1 MDSASSWR
9 DAILQQ
15 FIPIGA
21 TLNLVADPDA
31 LFSEEGLVLALRD
44 AGYTLLEFRD
54 PVEFRYA
61 YESTCHAFNS
71 PHKPADQADERGGLI
86 VVVNA
91 PDTEFSSVPY
101 DVFQEGRRLSVSLGE
116 LFPNLSYPVVAELER
131 SHLDKLF
138 TCHTQYA
145 HERMG
150 DNASRDFILRHV
162 FGIAAELLRNNIDLL
177 RTLLRLHYPGIQ
189 LPPGL
194 ARRLIQILK
203 SQPLFAAWALEE
215 IVPDDKAFFAFLQE
229 RWPAFLNRVD
239 ETTANQLRETPAIYG
254 LRYAGPVDLPFEH
267 EDIRVYIDNL
277 FVEGKLFPVSR
288 PDMRIAVESW
298 IRCGILENA
307 QSDATVRLTRLLAAL
322 PESLPGLDAKHTD
335 WIAFAPKWAEL
346 TALAH
351 NLTMDQAGQKD
362 FAQFKAL
369 SVTVQEAF
377 FQWLT
382 ERDAAHYAGLVNQPP
397 GRPVML
403 HHIARFLARELGK
416 DKETRIALLVVD
428 GLALDQWVTVRQEL
442 QGQIPK
448 LVMRET
454 SVFTWIPTL
463 TSVSRQAL
471 FAGKAPFYFPS
482 SIKNTNAEENLWR
495 QFWEDAGVP
504 KNAIA
509 YKRGLGSGDAVTS
522 LENAAHPERTKIL
535 GLVVDTVDSIMHGMQ
550 LGAAGMHNQ
559 VRQWCAM
566 GFLRDC
572 TTYLLGNGYQVW
584 LTSDHGNIE
593 CRGKGRPADGILAE
607 SRGERARVYPTP
619 ELRSQIAGGL
629 PDTFQ
634 WPPVGLPDG
643 YYPLLAKGQDAFCQ
657 ENSTIV
663 GHGSISLEEVL
674 VPFVKIERSV

>member
-1 MDSASSWR
+1 MSSSSSWR

-21 TLNLVADPDA
+21 TLNLVADPDS
-31 LFSEEGLVLALRD
+31 LFSEEGLVLALRN
-44 AGYTLLEFRD
+44 AGYNLLEFRD

-61 YESTCHAFNS
+61 YESTCHAFHS
-71 PHKPADQADERGGLI
+71 SHKPAGQEDERGGLI

-131 SHLDKLF
+131 SYLDKLF
-138 TCHTQYA
+138 ACHTQYA

-162 FGIAAELLRNNIDLL
+162 FGIAAELLRNSVDLL

-189 LPPGL
+189 LPSGL

-203 SQPLFAAWALEE
+203 SQPLFADWALEE

-239 ETTANQLRETPAIYG
+239 ETTANQLRETSVIYG
-254 LRYAGPVDLPFEH
+254 LRYAGPVELPFEH

-307 QSDATVRLTRLLAAL
+307 QSDAAVRLTRLLAAL
-322 PESLPGLDAKHTD
+322 PESLPGPDAKHTD

-351 NLTMDQAGQKD
+351 SLTMDQAGQKD
-362 FAQFKAL
+362 FAQFKEL

-382 ERDAAHYAGLVNQPP
+382 EHDAAHYAGLVNQPP

-454 SVFTWIPTL
+454 SVFAWIPTL

-509 YKRGLGSGDAVTS
+509 YKRGLGSGDAVAA
-522 LENAAHPERTKIL
+522 LENAIHPTRTKIL
-535 GLVVDTVDSIMHGMQ
+535 GLVIDTVDSIMHGMQ

-559 VRQWCAM
+559 VQQWCGM

-572 TTYLLGNGYQVW
+572 TTYLLDNGYQVW

-593 CRGKGRPADGILAE
+593 CQGRGRPADGILAE
-607 SRGERARVYPTP
+607 ARGERARVYSAQ
-619 ELRSQIAGGL
+619 ELRSQIACGL
-629 PDTFQ
+629 PNTFQ
-634 WPPVGLPDG
+634 WPPVGLPEG
-643 YYPLLAKGQDAFCQ
+643 YYPLLAKGHEAFCQ
-657 ENSTIV
+657 ENNTIV
-663 GHGSISLEEVL
+663 GHGGISLEEVL
-674 VPFVKIERSV
+674 VPFVKIERSM

>member
-1 MDSASSWR
+1 MSSASSWR

-21 TLNLVADPDA
+21 PLNLVADPDA
-31 LFSEEGLVLALRD
+31 LFSEEGLALALRN
-44 AGYTLLEFRD
+44 AGYILLEFRD

-61 YESTCHAFNS
+61 YEKTYRAAHPDHAAAETS
-71 PHKPADQADERGGLI
+71 GLI
-86 VVVNA
+86 VITNA

-101 DVFQEGRRLSVSLGE
+101 DVFQEGRKLSVSLGE

-131 SHLDKLF
+131 SYLDKLF
-138 TCHTQYA
+138 ARHTQYA

-162 FGIAAELLRNNIDLL
+162 FGIAAELLRNNVDLL

-203 SQPLFAAWALEE
+203 SQPLFTAWALEE

-229 RWPAFLNRVD
+229 RWPAFLDQVD

-254 LRYAGPVDLPFEH
+254 LRYAGPADLPFEH

-277 FVEGKLFPVSR
+277 FVEGKLFPVNR

-307 QSDATVRLTRLLAAL
+307 QSDAAVRLTRLLAAL
-322 PESLPGLDAKHTD
+322 PESLPGPDAKHTD

-346 TALAH
+346 AALAH
-351 NLTMDQAGQKD
+351 NLTMDQAGRKD
-362 FAQFKAL
+362 FTRFKEL

-382 ERDAAHYAGLVNQPP
+382 EHDAAHYAGLVNQPP

-403 HHIARFLARELGK
+403 HHIARFLARELEK
-416 DKETRIALLVVD
+416 DKGTRIALLVVD
-428 GLALDQWVTVRQEL
+428 GLAWDQWVTVRQEL
-442 QGQIPK
+442 QGQSPALI
-448 LVMRET
+448 MREG
-454 SVFTWIPTL
+454 SVFAWIPTL

-471 FAGKAPFYFPS
+471 FAGKAPFYFPA
-482 SIKNTNAEENLWR
+482 SIKNTNAEEGLWR
-495 QFWEDAGVP
+495 QFWEDAGVS

-509 YKRGLGSGDAVTS
+509 YKRGLGSGDAVAT
-522 LENAAHPERTKIL
+522 LENAIHPTRTKVL
-535 GLVVDTVDSIMHGMQ
+535 GLVIDTVDSIMHGMQ

-559 VRQWCAM
+559 VRQWCEM

-572 TTYLLGNGYQVW
+572 TTYLLDNGYRVW

-593 CRGKGRPADGILAE
+593 CQGRGRPADGILAE
-607 SRGERARVYPTP
+607 ARGERARVYSAQ
-619 ELRSQIAGGL
+619 ELRSQIACGL
-629 PDTFQ
+629 SDTFP
-634 WPPVGLPDG
+634 WPPVGLPEG
-643 YYPLLAKGQDAFCQ
+643 YYPLLARGREAFCQ
-657 ENSTIV
+657 ENNMIV
-663 GHGSISLEEVL
+663 GHGGISLEEVL
-674 VPFVKIERSV
+674 VPFVKIERSM